1 MMLFRSVQHKDLG
14 DILNLS
20 SCAGVGLTSL
30 PNNQEYLASRISRS
44 IDSFNDAR
52 GRSQQ
57 GFLFTLEDTEKHR
70 VIGVSA
76 LEVAVGLEEPF
87 YNYRVQKS
95 VRSSRELG
103 VYNAFE
109 TLIVGQD
116 YTGCSE
122 LCTLFLDPT
131 YHGGR
136 NGVFLSRSRFLFIS
150 AFRHL
155 FPKSI
160 FAEMRGVVNKQ
171 GESPFWNALGQ
182 HFFNVPFAQADYL
195 TGIGAKTFI
204 AELMPFHPIYVP
216 LLPEAAQRAIGQVHE
231 NTVPAR
237 IILEKEG
244 FTYHDL
250 VDIFDA
256 GAILQADI
264 DEVRA
269 VKASQL
275 VSVQRC
281 ENVSRQ
287 YSGRLYIV
295 SNLHFQ
301 DFKALLLNI
310 PDPAGINSLNN
321 NVLNNNELRLTS
333 AEMDALQVAEGESV
347 RCVALF
353 SEETSQ

>member
-14 DILNLS
+14 DILDLS
-20 SCAGVGLTSL
+20 SRAGVGLTSL
-30 PNNQEYLASRISRS
+30 PNNQEYLAARISRS
-44 IDSFNDAR
+44 IDSFHDGR
-52 GRSQQ
+52 ERSQQ

-70 VIGVSA
+70 VVGVSA

-103 VYNAFE
+103 IYNSFE

-116 YTGCSE
+116 HTGYSE
-122 LCTLFLDPT
+122 LCTLFLDPA

-136 NGVFLSRSRFLFIS
+136 NGIFLSRSRFLFVS

-155 FPKSI
+155 FPKTI
-160 FAEMRGVVNKQ
+160 FAEMRGVVNEQ

-216 LLPEAAQRAIGQVHE
+216 LLPEEAQRAIGQVHE

-237 IILEKEG
+237 AILEKEG
-244 FTYHDL
+244 FSYHGM

-256 GAILQADI
+256 GAILQAEI
-264 DEVRA
+264 DDVRT
-269 VKASQL
+269 VKASRL
-275 VSVQRC
+275 VSVKRS

-287 YSGRLYIV
+287 SDGRLCIV

-310 PDPAGINSLNN
+310 SDAIDSD
-321 NVLNNNELRLTS
+321 ELHLTG
-333 AEMDALQVAEGESV
+333 AEMEALQVEEGNLV
-347 RCVALF
+347 RCAALF